1 MSARRESIP
10 AQLIDARIEERWD
23 EGYLR
28 NSGEALRPTR
38 CGAAAGLRRRM
49 IAFRFSPP
57 VLRSF
62 DGVGLSHSMR

>member
-28 NSGEALRPTR
+28 NSGEVLRTKLVRNR
-38 CGAAAGLRRRM
+38 CGLAPTNDRLQ
-49 IAFRFSPP
+49 I
-57 VLRSF
+57 
-62 DGVGLSHSMR
+62 